1 MYELNVDRRPGVRDL
16 EFTAAL
22 DQYLGKLQMDGL
34 IEGWRLLRSKLGLGA
49 ASEFKV
55 LIETRNLAQLDA
67 AFTAVSTRDEPVEGL
82 HHGVNSLVTNFR
94 AALWRDFP
102 DTQRVTGNE
111 RF

>member
-34 IEGWRLLRSKLGLGA
+34 IEGWRLLRSKLGLGE

-55 LIETRNLAQLDA
+55 LIETRDLAQLDA

-82 HHGVNSLVTNFR
+82 HQVSIRSSPTSAPRCGET
-94 AALWRDFP
+94 FP
-102 DTQRVTGNE
+102 TPSG
-111 RF
+111 